1 MSSKHSSALNRQYD
15 PSGLK
20 HKVNHHDF
28 LEERQGVDEYS
39 AFDLE
44 RFKGELM
51 EKFIRDTDDISSE
64 NERIRQNA
72 ITRIDDY
79 ERHHIHDR
87 DMDFGDGA
95 SIGSRKTIVEKV
107 SVTNRDFDRATKEAT
122 NEKRRLREEMA
133 DLEDALRKVRDQLAE
148 TELENQNFQTIV
160 DAFQDIQN
168 DQRNAELNAVRTVN
182 LDLKDQVS
190 KLEHELDFAGGASDT
205 HNIKYGLEEK
215 YKSAKSDFGNF
226 ISEAEEG
233 KKRVEDELSDLRT
246 RVSKKKNE
254 NNVLQ
259 KEIGDNES
267 EINRLN
273 NEIGRLSKDI
283 ELLKKKNEEGIRSLE
298 GDRGKVEG
306 DLIDLKKKVADAQHE
321 CAKLKIMLEKTRNE
335 IDYLNNEKDKAR
347 GQGYQKKIDEFN
359 NSINESEKRTNK
371 LKLELGTLNSEWK
384 EKVTRTS
391 KLATSSVARGES
403 DETAKRISMLTKELN
418 SKNRQLDELR
428 SKKTILERE
437 LNDDGSSLDE
447 KINRQRDELDE
458 LNRKYLASLE
468 EKNTINEEL
477 SEQVKRLLSLNDVI
491 QKNAEQIALQ
501 KQEIE
506 FLKKELEQKGKLV
519 GDLEYEIEQRRNL
532 IIDLREEIAEKNM
545 IIDELEQPRDEIE
558 TIEMLIREKDEI
570 IRELEAQ
577 IRNKSRR
584 GVSTIKETVK
594 VSSSSHF
601 SPQRGDNVDELIADY
616 LNQNA
621 SPVPI
626 KKLGNGYYMF
636 GTRKI
641 YAKVM
646 NGNLVI
652 RVGGGYMSI
661 EEFIEAYGQAE
672 LERIE
677 AKRSRGQDPFEMS
690 NTSGSPN
697 RSPGRDY

>member
-1 MSSKHSSALNRQYD
+1 MSTIHSSALNRQYD
-15 PSGLK
+15 PAGIK
-20 HKVNHHDF
+20 YKVNHHDI
-28 LEERQGVDEYS
+28 LEQREGIDEYS

-44 RFKGELM
+44 RFKGELI
-51 EKFIRDTDDISSE
+51 EKFIRDTDEISLE
-64 NERIRQNA
+64 NERIKTNA
-72 ITRIDDY
+72 LTKIDDY

-87 DMDFGDGA
+87 DMDFGEGS
-95 SIGSRKTIVEKV
+95 SISQRKTIAERV
-107 SVTNRDFDRATKEAT
+107 SVTNRDFDKSTKEST

-160 DAFQDIQN
+160 DAFGDIQN
-168 DQRNAELNAVRTVN
+168 DQRNAELNAVGTVN

-190 KLEHELDFAGGASDT
+190 KLEHELDFTGGASDT
-205 HNIKYGLEEK
+205 HNLKYGLEEK

-233 KKRVEDELSDLRT
+233 KKRVEDELSNLRAK
-246 RVSKKKNE
+246 VSKKKNE
-254 NNVLQ
+254 NNVLN

-283 ELLKKKNEEGIRSLE
+283 EQLKKKNEEGIRSLE
-298 GDRGKVEG
+298 GERGKTEG
-306 DLIDLKKKVADAQHE
+306 DLIGLKKKVSDAQHE

-347 GQGYQKKIDEFN
+347 GQGYQTKIDEFN
-359 NSINESEKRTNK
+359 GCINESEKRTQK
-371 LKLELGTLNSEWK
+371 LKVELGTLHSEWK
-384 EKVTRTS
+384 DKVARTS
-391 KLATSSVARGES
+391 KLASNTVVRGES
-403 DETAKRISMLTKELN
+403 DETAKRISMLSKELN
-418 SKNRQLDELR
+418 NKNRQLDELR
-428 SKKTILERE
+428 SKKNVLERE
-437 LNDDGSSLDE
+437 LNEDGSNLDN
-447 KINRQRDELDE
+447 KINMQRDELDV
-458 LNRKYLASLE
+458 LNRKYLESLE
-468 EKNTINEEL
+468 QKGTINEEL
-477 SEQVKRLLSLNDVI
+477 SEQVKRLLSLNDVL

-501 KQEIE
+501 RQEIE

-519 GDLEYEIEQRRNL
+519 GDLEYEIEQRRNM

-558 TIEMLIREKDEI
+558 TIEMLIREKDEV
-570 IRELEAQ
+570 IRELEGQ
-577 IRNKSRR
+577 IRGKSRR
-584 GVSTIKETVK
+584 GVSSIKETVR
-594 VSSSSHF
+594 VESAANF
-601 SPQRGDNVDELIADY
+601 SPERGDNVDEMIANY
-616 LNQNA
+616 LYDNT

-641 YAKVM
+641 YAKAM

-661 EEFIEAYGQAE
+661 EEFIEAYGQSE
-672 LERIE
+672 LDRID
-677 AKRSRGQDPFEMS
+677 AKRARGQDPFEMS
-690 NTSGSPN
+690 NASGSP
-697 RSPGRDY
+697 GREY